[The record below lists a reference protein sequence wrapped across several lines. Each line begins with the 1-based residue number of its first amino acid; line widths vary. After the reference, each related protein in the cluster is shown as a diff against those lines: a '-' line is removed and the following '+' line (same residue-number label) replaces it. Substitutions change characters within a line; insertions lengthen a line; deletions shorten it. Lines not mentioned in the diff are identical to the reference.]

1 MKKSYFQ
8 IIINFSIT
16 LLHFCFGSCCIGY
29 KGFDCMK
36 GKIESVLSKEI
47 LMLCIVFI
55 YRKEISEENNLLI
68 FINCITILQQA
79 EVLNSLKK

>member
-1 MKKSYFQ
+1 
-8 IIINFSIT
+8 
-16 LLHFCFGSCCIGY
+16 
-29 KGFDCMK
+29 MK